1 MKSSGSRLRGDGV
14 NVGAAVVVFG
24 LLAVAVVLTGGGG
37 VRLVANSLWG
47 GVLVPLWS
55 ELCAR
60 PLLTLA
66 RVAVIVVPLWLV
78 VLLDRAFRR
87 R

>member
-1 MKSSGSRLRGDGV
+1 MTLTYGSHHIYFVASRGDSP
-14 NVGAAVVVFG
+14 NVDTDAHTVTWDIPRDAFWKDYEVDV
-24 LLAVAVVLTGGGG
+24 TETTKKD
-37 VRLVANSLWG
+37 RS
-47 GVLVPLWS
+47 
-55 ELCAR
+55 
-60 PLLTLA
+60 LTLA